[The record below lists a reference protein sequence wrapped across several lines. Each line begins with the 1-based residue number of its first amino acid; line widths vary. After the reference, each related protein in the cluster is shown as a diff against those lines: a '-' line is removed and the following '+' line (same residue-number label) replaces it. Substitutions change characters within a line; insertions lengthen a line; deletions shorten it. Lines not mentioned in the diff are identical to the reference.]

1 MTFEPQLTRR
11 FSVPNGNTLQGSL
24 STGGYASL
32 PKLFAMKPQ
41 DVTAAVKASGLKGR
55 GGAGFPTGQK
65 WSFIPHNSSKPVYL
79 VVNGDEGEPG
89 TFTDR
94 FVMEKDPHLLLEGM
108 IAAAYAVGSHRAYLY
123 VRGEFS
129 HEIQILETAIR
140 EANQAGY
147 LGRDIRKSGF
157 DLEVIVHRGA
167 GAYICG
173 EETGMLESIEGKK
186 GQPRIKPPFPA
197 LEGLFGCPTVIN
209 NVKTLASIPWIIE
222 NGPEAYTALGTKES
236 SGTLIFGLSGHVEKP
251 GYWELPFGFPL
262 LEFIEKYGG
271 GVKGGKLK
279 AVIPGGSSTPI
290 LTAEECTDVTLTYE
304 SMGAHGT
311 FLGTGG
317 VIVMNETTDMVAA
330 LKNLV
335 RFYSHESCGQCTPC
349 REGTAWAD
357 RLLDKILSGGGSPK
371 DLDLLL
377 EIADN
382 MEGRTIC
389 ALGAACAM
397 PIRSFITKFRPEF
410 EKACQTPAMMGT
422 ER

>member
-1 MTFEPQLTRR
+1 MTFEPQLTKR
-11 FSVPNGNTLQGSL
+11 FDVPNGNTLQGFL

-32 PKLFAMKPQ
+32 SKLFAMKPQ

-65 WSFIPHNSSKPVYL
+65 WSFIPHNSGKPVYL

-129 HEIQILETAIR
+129 HEIRILETAIR
-140 EANQAGY
+140 EATEAGY

-236 SGTLIFGLSGHVEKP
+236 PGTLIFGLSGHVEKP

-271 GVKGGKLK
+271 GVKGGRLK
-279 AVIPGGSSTPI
+279 AVIPGGSSTPV
-290 LTAEECTDVTLTYE
+290 LTAEECADVTLTYE
-304 SMGAHGT
+304 SMSAHGT

-410 EKACQTPAMMGT
+410 EKACETSPVTGKAK
-422 ER
+422 